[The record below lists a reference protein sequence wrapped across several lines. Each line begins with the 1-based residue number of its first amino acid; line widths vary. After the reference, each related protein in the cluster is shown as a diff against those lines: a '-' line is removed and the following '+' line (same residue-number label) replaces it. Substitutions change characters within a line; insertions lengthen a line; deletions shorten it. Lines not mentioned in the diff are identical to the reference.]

1 MVNIQ
6 LDQKTFLTADAR
18 QWIINID
25 NRSVSFHSSL
35 GGALN
40 CYLEKKLRDS
50 NADSIESL
58 LKIQNDL
65 TTYLFKVLTPF
76 KIQSEAPKGV
86 YKNEK

>member
-6 LDQKTFLTADAR
+6 LDKKTGLTADAR

-25 NRSVSFHSSL
+25 NRGVSFHSSL

-40 CYLEKKLRDS
+40 YYLEKKLRLS

-58 LKIQNDL
+58 LKIQNDI
-65 TTYLFKVLTPF
+65 TTALCKVLTPF
-76 KIQSEAPKGV
+76 KIESEAPKGV
-86 YKNEK
+86 TKR